1 FKTIVSKSN
10 SLGLENSFQLMQEL
24 FADLRKGTGAVVI
37 SSASGAEFALE
48 SDVWKNGVFTYSI
61 LEGLEGKKCDK
72 DKDGSVQVSELKDYV
87 FDRVSELT
95 NGKQHPT
102 SRRENLEFDFVVW

>member
-48 SDVWKNGVFTYSI
+48 SDAWKNGVFTYSI